1 MQHFTMANGNVVTY
15 NCFPSSTTHIFQS
28 QQSSC
33 IYLSFEHEYAYN
45 KNSNFFF
52 SNFLNNPCWT
62 CKKSFHSIY
71 KVNESAIPLSMMR

>member
-1 MQHFTMANGNVVTY
+1 MEDSFILGKK
-15 NCFPSSTTHIFQS
+15 FKESSILISMKYMLTTKI
-28 QQSSC
+28 
-33 IYLSFEHEYAYN
+33 LS
-45 KNSNFFF
+45 FF